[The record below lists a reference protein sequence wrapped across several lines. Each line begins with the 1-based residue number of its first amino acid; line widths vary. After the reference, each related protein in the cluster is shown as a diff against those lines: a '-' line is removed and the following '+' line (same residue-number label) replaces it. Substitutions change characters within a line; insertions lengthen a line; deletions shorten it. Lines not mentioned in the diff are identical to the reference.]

1 VHVIATAGHVDHGK
15 STLVR
20 ALTGMEPDRWA
31 EERRRGMTIDLG
43 YAWTVLPSQAEVA
56 FVDVPGHQRFIANML
71 AGVGPVPA
79 ALFVVAA
86 DEGWQRQST
95 EHLAALDA
103 LGVTHGLLAV
113 TRIDLADPAAATA
126 EALDRIAG
134 SSLGAV
140 PAVSV
145 SGATGAG
152 LDQLR
157 TALDELVTALPPPD
171 VAARVRLWVDRAF
184 TIRGAGTV
192 VTGTLPAGRLRVG
205 DELEL
210 ASTGERVKVRGL
222 ESLKRRTDE
231 VSAVARVAVNLRGV
245 DLAELHRGEALLTP
259 GGWRASGELDVRLR
273 GATTADLPREL
284 VLHIGSAG
292 VPVKI
297 RPLADDTARLL
308 LHTPLPVQAGDR
320 ALLRD
325 PGQQRV
331 AAGVVVLDVAPP
343 PLARRGAA
351 RERAATLATSSGTPD
366 AAAEVRRRGWA
377 SRSELAALGV
387 LAPDTA
393 APEGV
398 REVAG
403 WLVDDATWEGWRAE
417 LGRAVDE
424 HRAAQP
430 LDAGLPHE
438 AARRRVGVPDLGVL
452 AALVAAD
459 PDIES
464 VGGRLR
470 RPGARPE
477 LGAGVAELAGRLA
490 DEPFAAPDAPELD
503 RLGLTPALL
512 AAAERAGLLKR
523 LGGGVVV
530 GPDAVVTAAARLAAL
545 EQPFTAA
552 QARDALGV
560 SRRVVIPLLE
570 HLDRAGVT
578 VRDGDL
584 RRVR

>member
-1 VHVIATAGHVDHGK
+1 VHVVATAGHVDHGK

-43 YAWTVLPSQAEVA
+43 YAWTALPSGAEVA

-103 LGVTHGLLAV
+103 LGVGHGLLAV
-113 TRIDLADPAAATA
+113 TRIDLADPAAATH
-126 EALDRIAG
+126 EALEHIAR
-134 SSLGAV
+134 SSLGVV
-140 PAVSV
+140 PAVAV

-152 LDQLR
+152 LDALR
-157 TALDELVTALPPPD
+157 AALDDLVATLPPAD
-171 VAARVRLWVDRAF
+171 ATARVRLWVDRVF

-210 ASTGERVKVRGL
+210 ASTGGLVRVRGL
-222 ESLKRRTDE
+222 ESLKRRAEE
-231 VSAVARVAVNLRGV
+231 VTAVARVAVNLRGV
-245 DLAELHRGEALLTP
+245 EVTDLHRGDALLTP
-259 GGWRASGELDVRLR
+259 GGWRPTGELDVRLT
-273 GATTADLPREL
+273 GTPAAELPREL

-292 VPVKI
+292 VPVAV
-297 RPLADDTARLL
+297 RPLAGDTARLL
-308 LHTPLPVQAGDR
+308 LRTALPVQAGDR

-331 AAGVVVLDVAPP
+331 AAGVLVLDAAPP
-343 PLARRGAA
+343 RLSRRGAA
-351 RERAATLATSSGTPD
+351 RERAVVLASASGTPD
-366 AAAEVRRRGWA
+366 AAAEVRRRGWV
-377 SRSELAALGV
+377 SRAELAALGV
-387 LAPDTA
+387 LAADARAPD
-393 APEGV
+393 GV
-398 REVAG
+398 REVDG
-403 WLVDDATWEGWRAE
+403 WLVDDATWDGWRAA
-417 LGRAVDE
+417 LSRAVDE
-424 HRAAQP
+424 HLAAAP

-438 AARRRVGVPDLGVL
+438 AARRRVGVPDLAVL
-452 AALVAAD
+452 TALVAAD
-459 PDIES
+459 PQIES

-470 RPGARPE
+470 RPGVHPE
-477 LGAGVAELAGRLA
+477 LGPGVAELARRLA
-490 DEPFAAPDAPELD
+490 DDPFAAPDGPELD
-503 RLGLTPALL
+503 RLALTPALL
-512 AAAERAGLLKR
+512 AAAERAGLVKR

-530 GPDAVVTAAARLAAL
+530 GPDAVVTAATRLAGL
-545 EQPFTAA
+545 EQPFTASA
-552 QARDALGV
+552 AREALGA

-578 VRDGDL
+578 VRDGAL

>member
-1 VHVIATAGHVDHGK
+1 MHVVATAGHVDHGK

-43 YAWTVLPSQAEVA
+43 YAWTALPSGAEVA

-113 TRIDLADPAAATA
+113 TRTDLADPRAATD
-126 EALDRIAG
+126 EALERMAA
-134 SSLGAV
+134 SSLGVV
-140 PAVSV
+140 PAVAV

-152 LDQLR
+152 LDRLR
-157 TALDELVTALPPPD
+157 MALDELVVALPPPD
-171 VAARVRLWVDRAF
+171 VTARVRLWVDRSF

-192 VTGTLPAGRLRVG
+192 VTGTLAAGRLRIG

-210 ASTGERVKVRGL
+210 ASTGGRVRVRSL

-231 VSAVARVAVNLRGV
+231 VAAVARVAVNLRGIDV
-245 DLAELHRGEALLTP
+245 TELHRGDALLTL
-259 GGWRASGELDVRLR
+259 GGWHTTAELDVRLS
-273 GATTADLPREL
+273 GGTATDLPREL

-292 VPVKI
+292 VPVQV
-297 RPLADDTARLL
+297 RPLGSDTARLR
-308 LHTPLPVQAGDR
+308 LHSPLPVQAGDR

-331 AAGVVVLDVAPP
+331 AAGLVVLDAAPP
-343 PLARRGAA
+343 PLMRRGAA
-351 RERAATLATSSGTPD
+351 RDRAAVLASASGTPD
-366 AAAEVRRRGWA
+366 AAAEVRRRGWV

-387 LAPDTA
+387 LAAGTA

-403 WLVDDATWEGWRAE
+403 WLVDDLTWARWQAE
-417 LGRAVDE
+417 LSRAVDE
-424 HRAAQP
+424 HLADQP

-438 AARRRVGVPDLGVL
+438 AARQRVGVPDLGVL
-452 AALVAAD
+452 GALVAAD
-459 PDIES
+459 SDIES
-464 VGGRLR
+464 TAGRLH
-470 RPGARPE
+470 RPGRHLE
-477 LGAGVAELAGRLA
+477 LGPGVAELVRRLA
-490 DEPFAAPDAPELD
+490 ADPFAAPDGPELD
-503 RLGLTPALL
+503 RLGLSPAVL
-512 AAAERAGLLKR
+512 AAAERAGLVKR
-523 LGGGVVV
+523 LGAGVVV

-552 QARDALGV
+552 AARDALGV
-560 SRRVVIPLLE
+560 TRRVVIPLLE

-578 VRDGDL
+578 VRDGAV
-584 RRVR
+584 RRFR